1 VVKPRFRGWRLAL
14 RGAIRLGR
22 SYDSIEIALSREIY
36 VVFADVVL
44 IVHLVYIAWVIFGAI
59 FTRGRLWLAGIHIV
73 TIVWGIITETT
84 SAPCP
89 LTLMENWC
97 EGRAGISP
105 YHGPFL
111 LHCLDATIYPNVPLA
126 LLVTVAVLVCA
137 FNLGIYVRRL
147 LKRRSLG

>member
-1 VVKPRFRGWRLAL
+1 M
-14 RGAIRLGR
+14 
-22 SYDSIEIALSREIY
+22 SRETY
-36 VVFADVVL
+36 VALADAVL

-59 FTRGRLWLAGIHIV
+59 FTRGRPWLGGIHIA

-84 SAPCP
+84 AAPCP
-89 LTLMENWC
+89 LTVAENRC
-97 EGRAGISP
+97 EAQAGILP

-137 FNLGIYVRRL
+137 FNLGVYVRRL
-147 LKRRSLG
+147 VTRHSLG